1 MMKYRNTGAPFHR
14 PDGTVWERD
23 AVAEPTEDEL
33 RRRRY
38 KLRAVGEERPEM
50 FGWERDAVETP
61 PPSDSSDWPLRMT
74 PETYL
79 RMHPDG
85 DHAELARVIV
95 VAQAEDSPEDGE
107 EVVETDGSSD
117 DGD

>member
-1 MMKYRNTGAPFHR
+1 MMKYRNMGAPFHR

-23 AVAEPTEDEL
+23 TVAEPTEDEL

-38 KLRAVGEERPEM
+38 KLRAVGDERPEM
-50 FGWERDAVETP
+50 FGLQRDAAETP
-61 PPSDSSDWPLRMT
+61 LPPPDSPDWPLRMT

-85 DHAELARVIV
+85 QHAELARRLSEN
-95 VAQAEDSPEDGE
+95 QPPEE
-107 EVVETDGSSD
+107 EKGTDGASD
-117 DGD
+117 E